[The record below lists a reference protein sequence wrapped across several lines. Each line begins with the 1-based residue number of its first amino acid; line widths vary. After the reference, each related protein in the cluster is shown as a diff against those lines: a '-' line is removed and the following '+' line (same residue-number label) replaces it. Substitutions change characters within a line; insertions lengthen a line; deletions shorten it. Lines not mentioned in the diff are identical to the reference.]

1 MELEIEAQN
10 IDLHPRWK
18 DLVEKKAKKL
28 ERFSKKITQLRI
40 TLIHS
45 RHHLLG
51 NEQVRLWASLPNH
64 TIRIEK
70 TAPQISD
77 AIRAAF
83 VAAEKEVKALREKKG
98 ALLKN
103 AGPRSSHRKRH
114 LFNSDPGRTGQSVG
128 SSVLCWIGV
137 NPDPTKNSGLNVAFV
152 AYGEREHARSAVVN
166 PHQW

>member
-1 MELEIEAQN
+1 MEMEIEAQN

-18 DLVEKKAKKL
+18 DIVEKKARKL
-28 ERFSKKITQLRI
+28 ERFSKKITQIRI

-70 TAPQISD
+70 TASQMSD

-83 VAAEKEVKALREKKG
+83 VAAEKEIKALREMKRASQKKRG
-98 ALLKN
+98 
-103 AGPRSSHRKRH
+103 
-114 LFNSDPGRTGQSVG
+114 GRDSVE
-128 SSVLCWIGV
+128 
-137 NPDPTKNSGLNVAFV
+137 TKDDDAAST
-152 AYGEREHARSAVVN
+152 E
-166 PHQW
+166 